1 MPIKNCIH
9 HQEDKLTSLQFHLH
23 SRNSIVR
30 FAAPKREILY
40 VTCNETMEREI
51 GPLSTVYNSFLTPS
65 LQFQSIQKNI
75 FEMMNVRANFK
86 GYRVETT
93 RKAKRFDSII
103 DQTDER
109 KRATNI
115 EPPFVDR
122 SSRYPGG
129 RRGGGGDYI
138 EKNAE
143 IFNDRIACTPIFAN
157 RPLSRSPTTAL
168 QRYPF
173 RVGQVIDPCTGALTD
188 LRCIAKCK
196 CKSSLTFP
204 LSDRKDPARASR

>member
-51 GPLSTVYNSFLTPS
+51 EPLSTVYNSFLTPS
-65 LQFQSIQKNI
+65 LQFQSIEKNI

-129 RRGGGGDYI
+129 RGGEGGGEGIILKKMPRFLTI
-138 EKNAE
+138 ESRVLQYL
-143 IFNDRIACTPIFAN
+143 RIGLCRGH
-157 RPLSRSPTTAL
+157 RPPRCNVIHSALARLS
-168 QRYPF
+168 
-173 RVGQVIDPCTGALTD
+173 I
-188 LRCIAKCK
+188 
-196 CKSSLTFP
+196 
-204 LSDRKDPARASR
+204 RAQAP